1 LKHLS
6 IPFLS
11 PSCVKVK
18 DLLRSMNVPFHVE
31 ELDVRPYGYEIHM
44 CVRQRLGR
52 RKKKKK
58 KKKKP
63 LYQSTHNHQT
73 TKKKPWS
80 AHENLRRRLLQ
91 LTGQQTVPNVVID
104 GASVGGFDQVEKL
117 AREGKLI
124 PLLKKVGAI
133 PE

>member
-44 CVRQRLGR
+44 CVRQRLGIIKQQ
-52 RKKKKK
+52 KKNRDLRMKI
-58 KKKKP
+58 
-63 LYQSTHNHQT
+63 
-73 TKKKPWS
+73 S
-80 AHENLRRRLLQ
+80 A
-91 LTGQQTVPNVVID
+91 
-104 GASVGGFDQVEKL
+104 GGSSS
-117 AREGKLI
+117 
-124 PLLKKVGAI
+124 
-133 PE
+133 